1 MTEDELA
8 DVVWDIYTSDI
19 QNDRV
24 AYQQL
29 LEKVLVTKL
38 YSRHYEEFDN
48 RKLYGKWGR
57 SNTTGD
63 WKNYRFNDYQMNKMK
78 KLGYDFQKAK
88 KKATLRKRF
97 QGMKASKRKLMMARL
112 QKRREQNEDTD
123 ISDVE
128 ELEDVDDSD
137 SELDY
142 DDSEE

>member
-1 MTEDELA
+1 
-8 DVVWDIYTSDI
+8 
-19 QNDRV
+19 
-24 AYQQL
+24 
-29 LEKVLVTKL
+29 
-38 YSRHYEEFDN
+38 
-48 RKLYGKWGR
+48 
-57 SNTTGD
+57 
-63 WKNYRFNDYQMNKMK
+63 MK

-88 KKATLRKRF
+88 KKATLKKNL